1 MNLISGYSLG
11 AVKLTKG
18 WKSCC
23 DLTYLQHHKLG
34 QSKTRF
40 THDDFGAWQ
49 VALGENQQAYIRT
62 NTSNL
67 KTARETIY
75 GRAACLGFVEVWI
88 YSSKHRSVIFSLR
101 NANLKK
107 LWTPL
112 VLSYMGWFSQP
123 QSLCSYFVPKVA
135 YIKTSPVFVWS
146 TVSSSRPNS
155 RFLFHRKRIDCKNG
169 KESGFFNRF
178 SLNSRRT
185 KLKIFFLNSRI
196 FSKLKQILNLNSKIR

>member
-1 MNLISGYSLG
+1 MQISCAGWLKNIIYYGIWKFLWPFHPAEFEHCTINLISGYFLG

-40 THDDFGAWQ
+40 THDDFDAWQ

-88 YSSKHRSVIFSLR
+88 YSGKHRSVPNIF
-101 NANLKK
+101 
-107 LWTPL
+107 P
-112 VLSYMGWFSQP
+112 SQ
-123 QSLCSYFVPKVA
+123 
-135 YIKTSPVFVWS
+135 
-146 TVSSSRPNS
+146 R
-155 RFLFHRKRIDCKNG
+155 
-169 KESGFFNRF
+169 
-178 SLNSRRT
+178 
-185 KLKIFFLNSRI
+185 
-196 FSKLKQILNLNSKIR
+196 